1 MAAKPKLTYFNV
13 RGRGEI
19 IRLVFAAAGAEYTDN
34 RIERETWPTLKAGT
48 PFGQLPILE
57 IDGKT
62 LCQSNAIARYVAR
75 KHKLAGHTELESAQV
90 DMTIDCFEDS
100 TKPILQ
106 FFFEKDEA
114 KKGELKKKYLEEQ
127 LPQFLTQ
134 LENLL
139 KQNHGGDKFFV
150 GTELTWADLA
160 FITFVGWTALA
171 AGGADTLTKHPKL
184 KALKDRV
191 EALPKIKA
199 WLESRP
205 KTDM

>member
-1 MAAKPKLTYFNV
+1 LA
-13 RGRGEI
+13 
-19 IRLVFAAAGAEYTDN
+19 
-34 RIERETWPTLKAGT
+34 
-48 PFGQLPILE
+48 
-57 IDGKT
+57 GKT
-62 LCQSNAIARYVAR
+62 D
-75 KHKLAGHTELESAQV
+75 LESAQV

-106 FFFEKDEA
+106 FFFEKDET
-114 KKGELKKKYLEEQ
+114 KKAELKKKYLDEQ

-134 LENLL
+134 LETLL

-150 GTELTWADLA
+150 GTELTWADLS
-160 FITFVGWTALA
+160 FITFVGWTVLA

-191 EALPKIKA
+191 EALPKIKT
-199 WLESRP
+199 WLEKRP